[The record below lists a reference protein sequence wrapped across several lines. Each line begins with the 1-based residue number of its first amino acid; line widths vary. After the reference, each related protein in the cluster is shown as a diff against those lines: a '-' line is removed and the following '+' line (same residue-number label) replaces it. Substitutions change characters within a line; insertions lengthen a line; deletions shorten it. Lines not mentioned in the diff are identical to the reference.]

1 MRPLIGVSILGYGV
15 EPIVSVVIPAFNAS
29 CYIGETVASVLTQ
42 TMAALEVI
50 VIDDGSADSTGAI
63 VRAISDDRVRLL
75 SRSNGGV
82 SAARNAGIREARARR
97 FVAFLDAD
105 DCWDAEKLQRQ
116 IAFLNEHPTSVVTGC
131 LMRYLSSTG
140 RILGRS
146 GHVVTA
152 ADRRAIA
159 QAELFP
165 FPTSSFLVRRD
176 VLETVG
182 GFDESLGRPSGGAE
196 DLDLLARLA
205 QAGEVACVPSILG
218 SYRIHPGSA
227 MARDRLR
234 INREARFVRRRLA
247 VRSKGGDLT
256 REAFAA
262 TCPETWRER
271 RQDCVELAYRTAAL
285 WFGEGRP
292 LKALRYGALAAVVDP
307 FYTYRRLHLQW
318 LGRAGRLA
326 RRATAT

>member
-1 MRPLIGVSILGYGV
+1 MIGIPILEHGV

-29 CYIGETVASVLTQ
+29 RYIGETVATVLAQ
-42 TMAALEVI
+42 TVAALEVI
-50 VIDDGSADSTGAI
+50 VVDDGSADSTAAI
-63 VRAISDDRVRLL
+63 VRAITDDRVRLL

-82 SAARNAGIREARARR
+82 SAARNAGIREARAQR

-105 DCWDAEKLQRQ
+105 DCWDAEKLERQ
-116 IAFLNEHPTSVVTGC
+116 IAFLDQHPSCVATGC
-131 LMRYLSSTG
+131 LMRYVSSSG
-140 RILGRS
+140 RVLGRS
-146 GHVVTA
+146 GHVVTP
-152 ADRRAIA
+152 ADRRAMA

-165 FPTSSFLVRRD
+165 FPISSFLVRRD

-234 INREARFVRRRLA
+234 INREARFVRRRTA
-247 VRSKGGDLT
+247 VRRNGGDLT
-256 REAFAA
+256 WEAFAA

-292 LKALRYGALAAVVDP
+292 LKALRYGAMAAVIDP
-307 FYTYRRLHLQW
+307 FYTFRRLHRQW
-318 LGRAGRLA
+318 LGRTPRLAGRA
-326 RRATAT
+326 SVT